1 MSDDFCGFMWKNL
14 LRLDAILFGCGVR
27 GLVKSITC
35 ITLDRKVLEW
45 IERKVDEGVFAS
57 RSHAVARA
65 RAQSLKILFSNIRH
79 LYKRA
84 RFFSKGI

>member
-14 LRLDAILFGCGVR
+14 LRFNAILLCGVK

-35 ITLDRKVLEW
+35 ITMDRKVLEW

-57 RSHAVARA
+57 RSHAVEYAVRQLM
-65 RAQSLKILFSNIRH
+65 RQERKPENII
-79 LYKRA
+79 
-84 RFFSKGI
+84 F

>member
-1 MSDDFCGFMWKNL
+1 MTSDDFVVLCGKNL
-14 LRLDAILFGCGVR
+14 LRFDAFLFGCGVR

-57 RSHAVARA
+57 RSHAVEYAVRQLM
-65 RAQSLKILFSNIRH
+65 RQERKPENII
-79 LYKRA
+79 
-84 RFFSKGI
+84 S